1 MLPTQ
6 EHLTDERILS
16 MIREAARAGIA
27 VVSVTGAWCVREPG
41 QTLFTAR
48 CTARVDAARV
58 AYGLLLLKR
67 MLS

>member
-1 MLPTQ
+1 
-6 EHLTDERILS
+6 

-67 MLS
+67 MTS